1 MARSPHPTP
10 EVARARR
17 YAARVRILLALVGG
31 GLLAVDPA
39 LTSHPVPAAI
49 GFAVI
54 GVTGVFEWAV
64 QTERW
69 LAVEEALS
77 CVAVVCMVGFSAGE
91 VNLVSMLWL
100 VAAASGVLARGG
112 RVGVVGRAV
121 VAGTLLSPIV
131 TQGVMSPEAIGF
143 AAASIALLLATGRIS
158 RETAELLHRARHD
171 AAHDSLTGLLSRASF
186 RSQVDR
192 LTAVATA
199 ERPATL
205 IAIDLDDFGAINKRL
220 GHAAGDRLLVQAA
233 RAMEETLREGDV
245 LGRLGGDEFAAL
257 VFCEDP
263 VPVAKRLLDAVA
275 SNGVR
280 GSSGCAGIASS
291 PRDGIGAEALLA
303 AADVALRISKRAGRH
318 AVRVYQGAPIAA
330 GGADGARAALE
341 RLSHGYGLR
350 MTTQPIVDLESG
362 RIHAYEALARFATR
376 GGEGPLHWFAL
387 ADEFGLRAELE
398 LACLDAS
405 LALLPK
411 LPDGSRLSANLSAPL
426 LVDPRTS
433 DLLDASGDVSRLI
446 IEVTEETL
454 VRHGEAVDR
463 TLASLRRR
471 GVLFAV
477 DDVGAGYSG
486 LSQLATLRPTYLK
499 LDRGLVSEIAREPAR
514 VELVRALS
522 DYARGTGGML
532 VAEGVE
538 TAEQLAHVRAAGAP
552 LAQGYLLARP
562 GDPWPQLDDD
572 ARALVGEQLPR
583 IHDPR
588 GVEPLLRGADEVEPD
603 LAHLG
608 GHPGRVVAPDGVVVG
623 DGAAR
628 GNDRLARG

>member
-31 GLLAVDPA
+31 GLLAVDPG
-39 LTSHPVPAAI
+39 LTTDPVPAAV

-54 GVTGVFEWAV
+54 GVTGLLEWAV
-64 QTERW
+64 HSERW

-77 CVAVVCMVGFSAGE
+77 CVAVICMVGWTGGD
-91 VNLVSMLWL
+91 VTIVSMLWL
-100 VAAASGVLARGG
+100 VAAAAGVLARGG
-112 RVGVVGRAV
+112 RVGVVGRV
-121 VAGTLLSPIV
+121 VVVGTLLSPVV
-131 TQGVMSPEAIGF
+131 TERSMSPEAIGF
-143 AAASIALLLATGRIS
+143 AAASVALLLATGRIS
-158 RETAELLHRARHD
+158 RETADLLYRARHD

-192 LTAVATA
+192 LTAVATTQ
-199 ERPATL
+199 RPATL

-233 RAMEETLREGDV
+233 RAMEETLRDGDV

-257 VFCEDP
+257 VFCQDP
-263 VPVAKRLLDAVA
+263 VPVAHRLLNAVA

-318 AVRVYQGAPIAA
+318 GVRVYRGAPIAA
-330 GGADGARAALE
+330 GGADGARAAIE
-341 RLSHGYGLR
+341 RLCHGYGLS

-362 RIHAYEALARFATR
+362 QIHAYEALARFATR

-387 ADEFGLRAELE
+387 ADEFGMRAELE
-398 LACLDAS
+398 LACLEAS

-411 LPDGSRLSANLSAPL
+411 LPEDMRLSANLSAPL
-426 LVDPRTS
+426 LVDSRTAELF
-433 DLLDASGDVSRLI
+433 DLSEDLSSLI

-499 LDRGLVSEIAREPAR
+499 LDRGLVSEIAGDPAR

-522 DYARGTGGML
+522 DYARGTGGLL

-538 TAEQLAHVRAAGAP
+538 TAEELAHVRAAGAP

-562 GDPWPQLDDD
+562 GDPWPELDED
-572 ARALVGEQLPR
+572 ARALIGEELPGV
-583 IHDPR
+583 HDPGR
-588 GVEPLLRGADEVEPD
+588 VEPLLRGA
-603 LAHLG
+603 
-608 GHPGRVVAPDGVVVG
+608 
-623 DGAAR
+623 
-628 GNDRLARG
+628 N

>member
-1 MARSPHPTP
+1 MARPPHPTP

-17 YAARVRILLALVGG
+17 YAARVRILLAIVGG

-39 LTSHPVPAAI
+39 VTSHPVPAAI

-54 GVTGVFEWAV
+54 GVTGVVEWAV
-64 QTERW
+64 QNERW

-77 CVAVVCMVGFSAGE
+77 CIAVVCMVGFNAGE
-91 VNLVSMLWL
+91 VNLVSVLWL

-112 RVGVVGRAV
+112 RVGVVGRV
-121 VAGTLLSPIV
+121 VVVGTLLSPIV
-131 TQGVMSPEAIGF
+131 TQGTMSPEAIGF
-143 AAASIALLLATGRIS
+143 GAASIALLLATGRIS

-186 RSQVDR
+186 RAQVDR
-192 LTAVATA
+192 LTAVATTD
-199 ERPATL
+199 RPATL

-233 RAMEETLREGDV
+233 RVMEETLRDGDV

-263 VPVAKRLLDAVA
+263 VPVAERLLDAVA

-303 AADVALRISKRAGRH
+303 AADVALRISKRAGKQ

-341 RLSHGYGLR
+341 RLCHGYGLR
-350 MTTQPIVDLESG
+350 MKTQPIVDLESG

-398 LACLDAS
+398 LACLEAS

-411 LPDGSRLSANLSAPL
+411 LPEDTRLSANLSAPL
-426 LVDPRTS
+426 LVDSRTAE
-433 DLLDASGDVSRLI
+433 LLDGCEDLSRLI

-454 VRHGEAVDR
+454 VRHGEAIDR

-471 GVLFAV
+471 GVQFAV

-486 LSQLATLRPTYLK
+486 LSQLATLGPTYLK
-499 LDRGLVSEIAREPAR
+499 LDRGLVSEIDREPAR

-522 DYARGTGGML
+522 VYARGTGGML

-538 TAEQLAHVRAAGAP
+538 TAAQLAQVRAAGAP

-562 GDPWPQLDDD
+562 GEPWPQLDEN
-572 ARALVGEQLPR
+572 ARALVGEQLAGV
-583 IHDPR
+583 HDPGR
-588 GVEPLLRGADEVEPD
+588 VEPLLSGADQVEPD

-608 GHPGRVVAPDGVVVG
+608 GHPGRVVPADGVVVG
-623 DGAAR
+623 DGAPR
-628 GNDRLARG
+628 GHDRLARG

>member
-1 MARSPHPTP
+1 MARPPHPTP

-17 YAARVRILLALVGG
+17 YAARVRILLAVVGG

-39 LTSHPVPAAI
+39 VTSHPVPAAI

-54 GVTGVFEWAV
+54 GVTGIVEWAV
-64 QTERW
+64 QNERW

-77 CVAVVCMVGFSAGE
+77 CVAVVCMVGWSGGD

-112 RVGVVGRAV
+112 RVGVVGRV
-121 VAGTLLSPIV
+121 VVVGTLLSPIV
-131 TQGVMSPEAIGF
+131 TQGTMTPEAIGF
-143 AAASIALLLATGRIS
+143 GAASIALLLATGRIS

-192 LTAVATA
+192 LTGVATT

-257 VFCEDP
+257 VFCDDP
-263 VPVAKRLLDAVA
+263 VPVAERLLDAVA

-280 GSSGCAGIASS
+280 GSSGCAGIASA
-291 PRDGIGAEALLA
+291 PHDGIGAEALLA
-303 AADVALRISKRAGRH
+303 AADVALRISKRAGKQ
-318 AVRVYQGAPIAA
+318 AVSIYQGAPIAA

-341 RLSHGYGLR
+341 RLCHGYGLR
-350 MTTQPIVDLESG
+350 METQPIVDLESG

-398 LACLDAS
+398 LACLEAS

-411 LPDGSRLSANLSAPL
+411 LPEDTRLSANLSAPL
-426 LVDPRTS
+426 LVDTRTS
-433 DLLDASGDVSRLI
+433 DLLDASEDLSRLI

-454 VRHGEAVDR
+454 VRHGEAIDR

-471 GVLFAV
+471 GVQFAV

-486 LSQLATLRPTYLK
+486 LSQLATLAAHLPQARPRPRER
-499 LDRGLVSEIAREPAR
+499 DRP
-514 VELVRALS
+514 RA
-522 DYARGTGGML
+522 GPGG
-532 VAEGVE
+532 
-538 TAEQLAHVRAAGAP
+538 AGAGAVG
-552 LAQGYLLARP
+552 LRP
-562 GDPWPQLDDD
+562 RHRRH
-572 ARALVGEQLPR
+572 A
-583 IHDPR
+583 
-588 GVEPLLRGADEVEPD
+588 
-603 LAHLG
+603 G
-608 GHPGRVVAPDGVVVG
+608 GGGRRDR
-623 DGAAR
+623 GAAR
-628 GNDRLARG
+628 PRARRGSAARAGLPARPARRALAAARRERPRASRGAACRGS

>member
-31 GLLAVDPA
+31 GLLAVDPT
-39 LTSHPVPAAI
+39 LTSDPVPAAV

-54 GVTGVFEWAV
+54 GVTGLIEWMV
-64 QTERW
+64 QSERW

-77 CVAVVCMVGFSAGE
+77 CVAVISMVGWTGGD
-91 VNLVSMLWL
+91 VTIVSMLWL

-112 RVGVVGRAV
+112 RVGVVARV
-121 VAGTLLSPIV
+121 VVVGTLLSPVV
-131 TQGVMSPEAIGF
+131 TQGAMSPETIGF
-143 AAASIALLLATGRIS
+143 AAASVALLLATGRIS

-192 LTAVATA
+192 LTAVATT
-199 ERPATL
+199 ERPVTL

-263 VPVAKRLLDAVA
+263 VPVARRLLEAVT

-303 AADVALRISKRAGRH
+303 AADVALRISKRDGKQ
-318 AVRVYQGAPIAA
+318 AVRVYRGAPIAA
-330 GGADGARAALE
+330 GGADGARGAIE
-341 RLSHGYGLR
+341 RLCNGFGLR

-398 LACLDAS
+398 LACFEAS

-411 LPDGSRLSANLSAPL
+411 LPEDTRLSANLSAPL
-426 LVDPRTS
+426 LVDSRTS
-433 DLLDASGDVSRLI
+433 ELLDASKDLSSLI

-454 VRHGEAVDR
+454 FRHGEAVDR
-463 TLASLRRR
+463 TLTSLRRR
-471 GVLFAV
+471 GVLLAV

-514 VELVRALS
+514 VQLVRALS
-522 DYARGTGGML
+522 GYARGTGGML

-538 TAEQLAHVRAAGAP
+538 TAEQLANIRAAGAP

-562 GDPWPQLDDD
+562 GDPWPQLDET
-572 ARALVGEQLPR
+572 ARTLVGEQLAGV
-583 IHDPR
+583 HDSG

-608 GHPGRVVAPDGVVVG
+608 GHPGGVVAANGMVVG

-628 GNDRLARG
+628 ADDRLARG

>member
-39 LTSHPVPAAI
+39 LTSQPVPAAI

-54 GVTGVFEWAV
+54 GVTGIVEWAV
-64 QTERW
+64 QNERW

-77 CVAVVCMVGFSAGE
+77 CVAVVCMVGFNGGD

-112 RVGVVGRAV
+112 RVGVVSRV
-121 VAGTLLSPIV
+121 VVVGTLLSPVV
-131 TQGVMSPEAIGF
+131 TQGAMSPEAIGF
-143 AAASIALLLATGRIS
+143 AAASVALLLATGRIS

-192 LTAVATA
+192 LTAVATVD
-199 ERPATL
+199 RPATL
-205 IAIDLDDFGAINKRL
+205 IAMDLDDFGAINKRL

-263 VPVAKRLLDAVA
+263 VPVAERLLDAVA

-291 PRDGIGAEALLA
+291 PHDGIGAEALLA
-303 AADVALRISKRAGRH
+303 AADVALRISKRAGRN
-318 AVRVYQGAPIAA
+318 AVSVYQGAPIAA

-341 RLSHGYGLR
+341 RLCHGYGLR

-362 RIHAYEALARFATR
+362 HIHAYEALARFATR

-398 LACLDAS
+398 LACLEAS

-411 LPDGSRLSANLSAPL
+411 LPDDTRLSANLSAPL
-426 LVDPRTS
+426 LVDPRTAE
-433 DLLDASGDVSRLI
+433 LLDASEDLSRLI

-471 GVLFAV
+471 GVQFAV

-522 DYARGTGGML
+522 VYARGTGGLL

-562 GDPWPQLDDD
+562 GEPWPQLDEN
-572 ARALVGEQLPR
+572 ARALVGQQLPG
-583 IHDPR
+583 IHDPG
-588 GVEPLLRGADEVEPD
+588 GVEPLLRGADEIEPD

-608 GHPGRVVAPDGVVVG
+608 EHPGGVVAADGVVVG

-628 GNDRLARG
+628 GHDRLAGG